1 MDTAEVLLRIRLG
14 QMMVNEKYKNGD
26 FKVPIHLAL
35 GHEAIAVAVDSV
47 MTEDDKLILDH
58 RNIHYNIAREKK
70 LKPEIDEYM
79 LRDTGLAG
87 GQLGSMNLANEAKGI
102 AYTSSILGNNMPVAA
117 GIALGAKVKVTEAVT
132 IVVTGDGAMEEGTFY
147 ESLVF
152 AKSNDLPMIFI
163 IENNQWSLATT
174 IEQRRCAIDVE
185 KLTESL
191 GIAYEKLTSNDVYDY
206 VDTLEILRQHALSNK
221 EPICVEVV
229 VTTLGDWRLKSEEYP
244 DGKFINYHAGPAPT
258 VKLDEGPLIR
268 QSEQD
273 PIFVMQN
280 RVGKE
285 ELNRMTDEILAG
297 LQEECL

>member
-1 MDTAEVLLRIRLG
+1 MDTAKELLRIRLS
-14 QMMVNEKYKNGD
+14 QMIVNEKYKNGD
-26 FKVPIHLAL
+26 FMVPVHLAL

-147 ESLVF
+147 ESLVL

-174 IEQRRCAIDVE
+174 IEQRRCEIDVE

-206 VDTLEILRQHALSNK
+206 IDKLEILRQHALSNK

-229 VTTLGDWRLKSEEYP
+229 VTTLGDWRLKTEEYP

-268 QSEQD
+268 QSDQD

-280 RVGKE
+280 RVGKK
-285 ELNRMTDEILAG
+285 ELSRMTDEILAG